1 MNRIKRINKPY
12 FIFLLWNVLMIFAVH
27 GLTFQHEAGK
37 GVSGNGNPG
46 ILILFP
52 SLLTFLI
59 LCIWTVSL
67 SKRWLYDQCQR
78 WGKKVHVMVAMA
90 AVLLCVLS
98 VFWQLL
104 MIEDLRVQLGGFTN
118 EPSSAVYRFGWLNQY
133 TNTLYYNTPI
143 LLFGLSLSTFIGWL
157 MERSVRKNSS

>member
-67 SKRWLYDQCQR
+67 SKRWLYDQHQR
-78 WGKKVHVMVAMA
+78 WGEKMHVMVPLV

-98 VFWQLL
+98 VFLEL
-104 MIEDLRVQLGGFTN
+104 HMIEDLRVQLGGFTN

-133 TNTLYYNTPI
+133 TNTLYYNVPI
-143 LLFGLSLSTFIGWL
+143 LLFGLSLSIFIGWL
-157 MERSVRKNSS
+157 MERSVRKNSP

>member
-1 MNRIKRINKPY
+1 MNRIKRMNKPY
-12 FIFLLWNVLMIFAVH
+12 FIFLLWNVLMIFALH
-27 GLTFQHEAGK
+27 GLTFQHEAGR

-67 SKRWLYDQCQR
+67 SKRWLYDQRQR
-78 WGKKVHVMVAMA
+78 WGMKVHVMMAMA

-118 EPSSAVYRFGWLNQY
+118 DPSSAVYRFGWLNQY

-143 LLFGLSLSTFIGWL
+143 LLFGLSLSIFIGWL
-157 MERSVRKNSS
+157 LERSVHKIGS

>member
-12 FIFLLWNVLMIFAVH
+12 FIFLLWNILMIFAVH
-27 GLTFQHEAGK
+27 GLTFQHEAGR
-37 GVSGNGNPG
+37 GISGNGNPG

-67 SKRWLYDQCQR
+67 FKRWLYDQRQR
-78 WGKKVHVMVAMA
+78 WVGKVHVMVPLA

-98 VFWQLL
+98 VFLELL

-118 EPSSAVYRFGWLNQY
+118 DPSSAVYRFGWLNQY
-133 TNTLYYNTPI
+133 TNTLYYNAPI

-157 MERSVRKNSS
+157 MELNVRKNSP

>member
-1 MNRIKRINKPY
+1 MNRLKGLNVPY
-12 FIFLLWNVLMIFAVH
+12 VIFFLWNVLMIFAVH
-27 GLTFQHEAGK
+27 GLTFQHEAGR

-67 SKRWLYDQCQR
+67 SKWWLYDQRQR
-78 WGKKVHVMVAMA
+78 WGVKVHVMVPLA

-98 VFWQLL
+98 VFLELQ
-104 MIEDLRVQLGGFTN
+104 MIENLRTQLGGFTN
-118 EPSSAVYRFGWLNQY
+118 DPNSAVYRFGWLNQY
-133 TNTLYYNTPI
+133 TNTLYYNVPI
-143 LLFGLSLSTFIGWL
+143 LLFGLSLSILIGWL
-157 MERSVRKNSS
+157 MERSVRKSSS